1 MNGRTLLSMRICDA
15 ARLEGGMDD
24 RKRLDTLTE
33 SIIGSA
39 IEVHR
44 ALGPGLLESAYER
57 CLSFDLATRGFT
69 VEHQKPIPLFYKNTR
84 LDCGYRVDL
93 VVANE
98 VIVEVKSVEQLL
110 PIHGAQLLS
119 YLRLSRLQVGLL
131 INFNVSVLKNGLR
144 RIVNSY
150 PDFPYPLRAS
160 ASSALKG
167 NAS

>member
-1 MNGRTLLSMRICDA
+1 
-15 ARLEGGMDD
+15 MDD
-24 RKRLDTLTE
+24 REQLDRLTE

-57 CLSFDLATRGFT
+57 CLSFDL
-69 VEHQKPIPLFYKNTR
+69 
-84 LDCGYRVDL
+84 D
-93 VVANE
+93 
-98 VIVEVKSVEQLL
+98 QLL

-131 INFNVSVLKNGLR
+131 INFNVSVLKNGVR

-150 PDFPYPLRAS
+150 PDSSHPLRPS
-160 ASSALKG
+160 AASALKG

>member
-1 MNGRTLLSMRICDA
+1 MNGRTLLSMRVCDP

-24 RKRLDTLTE
+24 REQLDRLTE

-57 CLSFDLATRGFT
+57 CLSFDLATRGVA
-69 VEHQKPIPLFYKNTR
+69 VEHQKPIPLFYKK
-84 LDCGYRVDL
+84 
-93 VVANE
+93 A
-98 VIVEVKSVEQLL
+98 
-110 PIHGAQLLS
+110 
-119 YLRLSRLQVGLL
+119 
-131 INFNVSVLKNGLR
+131 

-150 PDFPYPLRAS
+150 PDSSHPLRPS
-160 ASSALKG
+160 AASALKG

>member
-1 MNGRTLLSMRICDA
+1 MRVCDA

-24 RKRLDTLTE
+24 REQLDRLTE

-57 CLSFDLATRGFT
+57 CLSFELATRGVA
-69 VEHQKPIPLFYKNTR
+69 VEHQKPIPLFYKKAR

-93 VVANE
+93 VVADK
-98 VIVEVKSVEQLL
+98 VIVEIKSVDQLL

-131 INFNVSVLKNGLR
+131 INFNVSILKNGVR

-150 PDFPYPLRAS
+150 PDSSHPLRPS
-160 ASSALKG
+160 AASALKG